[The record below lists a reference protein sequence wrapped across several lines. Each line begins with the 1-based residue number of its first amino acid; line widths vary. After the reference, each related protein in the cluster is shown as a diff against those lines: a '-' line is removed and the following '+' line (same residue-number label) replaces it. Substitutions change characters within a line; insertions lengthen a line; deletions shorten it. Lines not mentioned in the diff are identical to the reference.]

1 MPQKKAP
8 FHLNSDDLDAFI
20 KGEWDSSKES
30 AFFSSMKNTV
40 LQPLKD
46 SIEAMSA
53 LSTSVEEPTLPFSLE
68 ILIPPPKTL
77 SYDGGKRYEES
88 HVSVTPQTSSSLSTP
103 IVSENLAK
111 NTSEEAFLYSEV
123 STQTTTE
130 KSPIQ
135 SSELLETPQENSHDS
150 DMESPDESSSMDT
163 STGFKKVSADEV
175 EKGLKQRHK
184 KIQDL
189 FSDKGTVS

>member
-1 MPQKKAP
+1 MI
-8 FHLNSDDLDAFI
+8 NND
-20 KGEWDSSKES
+20 
-30 AFFSSMKNTV
+30 
-40 LQPLKD
+40 
-46 SIEAMSA
+46 
-53 LSTSVEEPTLPFSLE
+53 
-68 ILIPPPKTL
+68 
-77 SYDGGKRYEES
+77 SYDQP
-88 HVSVTPQTSSSLSTP
+88 TPARVIT
-103 IVSENLAK
+103 A
-111 NTSEEAFLYSEV
+111 
-123 STQTTTE
+123 TTTE